1 MLGAR
6 SWARRL
12 DYDDFADCG
21 ARVTGR
27 NRAFSIGKLV
37 VPGLGAPGQQREDP
51 RRPARRRSTPTAVTT
66 PARLLCAATG
76 SAGWAQVGREPAAT
90 GGTPALRGTD
100 SPDRRCSSSSIPQAG
115 RRLHG
120 VPALVAEQKNRY

>member
-21 ARVTGR
+21 ARVTRR